1 MYRLDGLK
9 IYQGAE
15 LLATAANPAAADRLL
30 QLLNGDDAEYA
41 QRVLAALCHTGEM

>member
-30 QLLNGDDAEYA
+30 RLLNNDAEYA
-41 QRVLAALCHTGEM
+41 RRVLAALAG